1 MGGPRGRMISQKD
14 RLKTVDLINESCKDG
29 ARLIPAC
36 RVVGISS
43 RTYQRWTKG
52 GSVTRDCRPEA
63 FRPTPANQ
71 LTQEEK
77 QQVLEVCHRKEYAS
91 LPPGQI
97 VPQLADKGDYVA
109 SESSFYRILHAAD
122 EQHHR
127 GRSQKPRQSSPPEG
141 FCATG
146 PNQVWTWDISWLP
159 SFIRGMF
166 FYLYMIEDVFSRKI
180 VGWEVYDRECSSYA
194 ATFVHK
200 AVLAEGCI
208 LNPLVLHSDN
218 GSAQKGFTLNAKLQ
232 SLGIMPSFSR
242 PHVSNDNP
250 YSEALFRTC
259 KYRPDYPQYGFET
272 IEDARSWMRRFV
284 YWYNEIHRHS
294 AIRFVTPSQRHQGKD
309 LQILQSRREVY
320 GIAKDLNG
328 NRWSGAT
335 RNWDYIDHVWLNSPK
350 GKNIEP
356 ALSLTA

>member
-1 MGGPRGRMISQKD
+1 
-14 RLKTVDLINESCKDG
+14 
-29 ARLIPAC
+29 
-36 RVVGISS
+36 
-43 RTYQRWTKG
+43 
-52 GSVTRDCRPEA
+52 
-63 FRPTPANQ
+63 
-71 LTQEEK
+71 
-77 QQVLEVCHRKEYAS
+77 
-91 LPPGQI
+91 
-97 VPQLADKGDYVA
+97 
-109 SESSFYRILHAAD
+109 
-122 EQHHR
+122 
-127 GRSQKPRQSSPPEG
+127 
-141 FCATG
+141 
-146 PNQVWTWDISWLP
+146 
-159 SFIRGMF
+159 
-166 FYLYMIEDVFSRKI
+166 
-180 VGWEVYDRECSSYA
+180 
-194 ATFVHK
+194 
-200 AVLAEGCI
+200 
-208 LNPLVLHSDN
+208 VLHSDN
-218 GSAQKGFTLNAKLQ
+218 GSPQKGFTLNAKLQ

-309 LQILQSRREVY
+309 LQILQSRRQVY

-350 GKNIEP
+350 GKSIEP